1 MKKLLFI
8 LLIFS
13 ACKTNHTVYT
23 FHDDKSGGIGSSNAH
38 LGTNNSFIYDTI
50 GVAQWL
56 GIGQGVLYGRNDTCF
71 TIDDVGKTFIVDWG
85 CQSDDLITTINSVMN
100 SDTKTVTRVEWLN
113 KEYYPYH
120 PKTIGADIKNDTIQ
134 RIFNIR
140 LVDMRCDT
148 CDNSK
153 AIRDA
158 LTSASNYGSAQLI
171 QTIIWTK

>member
-8 LLIFS
+8 LFIFS
-13 ACKTNHTVYT
+13 VCKTNHTVYT

-100 SDTKTVTRVEWLN
+100 
-113 KEYYPYH
+113 PYH
-120 PKTIGADIKNDTIQ
+120 PKTIGAYIKNDTIE

-140 LVDMRCDT
+140 HVDMRCDT

-153 AIRDA
+153 AIQDA
-158 LTSASNYGSAQLI
+158 IDSMKNYK
-171 QTIIWTK
+171 TK